1 MKVESKLPTR
11 ELNKLNEY
19 PSSKIDPRVQNIDK
33 INMKIKKI
41 LDCLHE
47 NENYTNEKGKH
58 QQLKSSFLK
67 GSIMSKGG
75 QS

>member
-1 MKVESKLPTR
+1 MKVEPKAPTKENSKYR
-11 ELNKLNEY
+11 EY

-47 NENYTNEKGKH
+47 N
-58 QQLKSSFLK
+58 
-67 GSIMSKGG
+67 
-75 QS
+75 